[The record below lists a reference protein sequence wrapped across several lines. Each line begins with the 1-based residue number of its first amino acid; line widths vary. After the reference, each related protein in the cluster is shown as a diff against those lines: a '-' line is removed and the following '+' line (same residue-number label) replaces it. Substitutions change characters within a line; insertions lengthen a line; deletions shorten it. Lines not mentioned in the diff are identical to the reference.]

1 MLSVIVCVLIITS
14 GCTNTNSKL
23 SDKEKKYSVAVVKT
37 PKTNNIFGKTKI
49 EFFNQHLKSIKTNKY
64 SYGGV
69 GRTNFGLP
77 IKKGKYIYEMS
88 VGHGIDKKKCKV
100 LQLNTETGEIKEYK
114 VCKYTNNICVD
125 EKYVYGIANLNGA
138 TTVSRTTIKDN
149 KMDEVEVKNEMC
161 MECCVYNGDFYR
173 LTDWI
178 NGRAF
183 LAKVDFDGKDKSG
196 NKIELTKYC
205 DEDTE
210 PLSFYEYKNKLYM
223 PGRKSLL
230 YVKNNKVHKI
240 KIKTLKYT
248 DPILVKGVGNYLYIL
263 VASRHAQNNDSK
275 IIKYN
280 MDLEKIETEYNIN
293 SCAIQYDVVGNKLY
307 IVNFDDEIVEYT
319 MEKDK
324 LTEKN
329 RTEVEVDDNEYI
341 SAMYA
346 K

>member
-1 MLSVIVCVLIITS
+1 MSEQWLVL
-14 GCTNTNSKL
+14 
-23 SDKEKKYSVAVVKT
+23 YSV
-37 PKTNNIFGKTKI
+37 PK
-49 EFFNQHLKSIKTNKY
+49 
-64 SYGGV
+64 
-69 GRTNFGLP
+69 LP
-77 IKKGKYIYEMS
+77 
-88 VGHGIDKKKCKV
+88 KCKIF
-100 LQLNTETGEIKEYK
+100 EGRK
-114 VCKYTNNICVD
+114 VVD
-125 EKYVYGIANLNGA
+125 ELDIFN
-138 TTVSRTTIKDN
+138 
-149 KMDEVEVKNEMC
+149 
-161 MECCVYNGDFYR
+161 
-173 LTDWI
+173 
-178 NGRAF
+178 
-183 LAKVDFDGKDKSG
+183 
-196 NKIELTKYC
+196 
-205 DEDTE
+205 
-210 PLSFYEYKNKLYM
+210 
-223 PGRKSLL
+223 
-230 YVKNNKVHKI
+230 KI